1 MHLPL
6 PHATTPRRG
15 NIIMRIGLIC
25 LVLGY
30 VLSQFYRAFLAVL
43 APTLLTDIG
52 ATAQDLAFAS
62 GLWFLA
68 FAVMQIPV
76 GALLDRV
83 GPRRTA
89 AVLLA
94 VGGGGGAAMFGLA
107 TTPGHVSIAM
117 ALIGVGCSPVLMAAY
132 YIFARVY
139 SVAVFATLAGVTI
152 GIGSLGN
159 IAGSAPLAWAV
170 QAFGWRET
178 MMAMCAVTLL
188 VAALI
193 WLTVQDPA
201 QHDGTQRGS
210 VFDLLKIRAL
220 WPIFAMMFVC
230 YGPAASL
237 RGLWVGPYTADVFGA
252 DALTI
257 GNVTL
262 VMGLAMVAGNFA
274 YGPLDRVFGTRKWV
288 IFGGNAV
295 GALALLALWAVADT
309 GLWLSAALL
318 ALIGFAGSSFPMV
331 VAHAR
336 AFFPVHL
343 TGRGVTLVNLF
354 GIGGAGL
361 LQFTTGPLFHAADQ
375 VMKPVSGAYGVLF
388 LTFALL
394 TLAGLAIYAF
404 ATDRTD

>member
-1 MHLPL
+1 
-6 PHATTPRRG
+6 
-15 NIIMRIGLIC
+15 MRFGLIC
-25 LVLGY
+25 LLLGY

-43 APTLLTDIG
+43 APTLAIDIG
-52 ATAQDLAFAS
+52 ATPQDLAFAS
-62 GLWFLA
+62 GLWFLT
-68 FAVMQIPV
+68 FALMQIPV
-76 GALLDRV
+76 GVLLDRA
-83 GPRRTA
+83 GPRQTA
-89 AVLLA
+89 ATLLA
-94 VGGGGGAAMFGLA
+94 IGGGGGAAIFALA
-107 TTPGHVSIAM
+107 STPGHVAIAM
-117 ALIGVGCSPVLMAAY
+117 ALIGVGCSPVLMATY

-139 SVAVFATLAGVTI
+139 PVAVFATLAGVSI

-178 MMAMCAVTLL
+178 MAGMSVVTLL

-201 QHDGTQRGS
+201 RLETTQRGS
-210 VFDLLKIRAL
+210 VLDLLKIRAL
-220 WPIFAMMFVC
+220 WPVFAVMFVC

-237 RGLWVGPYTADVFGA
+237 RGLWVGPYAADVFGA

-274 YGPLDRVFGTRKWV
+274 YGPLDRLFGTRKWV

-295 GALALLALWAVADT
+295 GALALLALWGVTDR

-336 AFFPVHL
+336 AFFPAHL

-361 LQFTTGPLFHAADQ
+361 LQFTTGPLFRVAETTTAN
-375 VMKPVSGAYGVLF
+375 PYGVLF
-388 LTFALL
+388 LAFALL
-394 TLAGLAIYAF
+394 TLAGLAVYAF
-404 ATDRTD
+404 AQDRTD

>member
-1 MHLPL
+1 
-6 PHATTPRRG
+6 
-15 NIIMRIGLIC
+15 
-25 LVLGY
+25 
-30 VLSQFYRAFLAVL
+30 
-43 APTLLTDIG
+43 
-52 ATAQDLAFAS
+52 
-62 GLWFLA
+62 
-68 FAVMQIPV
+68 
-76 GALLDRV
+76 
-83 GPRRTA
+83 
-89 AVLLA
+89 
-94 VGGGGGAAMFGLA
+94 
-107 TTPGHVSIAM
+107 M
-117 ALIGVGCSPVLMAAY
+117 ALIGVGCSPGLMAAY

-361 LQFTTGPLFHAADQ
+361 LQFTTGPLFYAADQ
-375 VMKPVSGAYGVLF
+375 LMKPVSGAYGVLF